1 MNDTAATAAPAEGTQ
16 GVRKDGGAEIPS
28 TEQLEPRAS
37 PLWRDLVASCQRAA
51 VWLVSLGQVPR
62 HVCLVPDGHRRF
74 SRATGTDLR
83 RVYAVGAYKYAKLRE
98 WCFRAGVDVISVFM
112 FSVRNF
118 SRNSFDMTSAL
129 DQANQIHVEIVDSV
143 DVWRA
148 MGMQACAC
156 GDLERLP
163 EELRASLA
171 RAEIAT
177 SNTREKSLKRQ
188 MSCAAYN
195 TTYQMSR
202 MALHLARAVKEGVI
216 RSNRSLFETILPK
229 YEDPY
234 RILERSS
241 PVNYVIQP
249 VTPPS
254 DLRRRGDLTG
264 EFLDEYVALTECP
277 EAEMLLRSAG
287 DQRFSDFQVLQCNY
301 AYFHLDAK
309 QWPAMGFLDW
319 ARAMIHFQLQWP
331 AIRAI
336 KERHSL
342 MDSYGSGRSDSEQV
356 IRQRTFFRRVHAANI
371 FNMERLA
378 GLRKDVL
385 YQ

>member
-1 MNDTAATAAPAEGTQ
+1 MSVTAATATPAIGTQ
-16 GVRKDGGAEIPS
+16 GVRKDDGAEIPS
-28 TEQLEPRAS
+28 TEELEQRAN
-37 PLWRDLVASCQRAA
+37 PLWRDLVASCQGAA

-74 SRATGTDLR
+74 SRSTATDLR

-129 DQANQIHVEIVDSV
+129 DQANRIHVEIVDNV
-143 DVWRA
+143 DAWRS

-202 MALHLARAVKEGVI
+202 MALHLAKAVKEGVI
-216 RSNRSLFETILPK
+216 RSE
-229 YEDPY
+229 
-234 RILERSS
+234 
-241 PVNYVIQP
+241 
-249 VTPPS
+249 
-254 DLRRRGDLTG
+254 DLTG
-264 EFLDEYVALTECP
+264 EFLDEYVAQTECP

-287 DQRFSDFQVLQCNY
+287 DQRFSDFEVLQCNY

-309 QWPAMGFLDW
+309 QWPAVGFLDW
-319 ARAMIHFQLQWP
+319 ARAMIHFQLHWP
-331 AIRAI
+331 AIQAI

-342 MDSYGSGRSDSEQV
+342 MASCGSGRSDPEQV
-356 IRQRTFFRRVHAANI
+356 IRQRTFFRHVCAANI
-371 FNMERLA
+371 LNMERLA
-378 GLRKDVL
+378 GLRKDL
-385 YQ
+385 LCQ